1 MISNKYLVKKL
12 VIKDTVIYLFLL
24 SMFFMRRALK
34 LKYWYDNYSRGNKHA
49 FAWRAENILFCQK
62 LRL

>member
-24 SMFFMRRALK
+24 SMFSMRRALK
-34 LKYWYDNYSRGNKHA
+34 LKYWYDSYSRRNKHA
-49 FAWRAENILFCQK
+49 FADEQK
-62 LRL
+62 IYYSVKNCD